1 MGHVSFSSLRSEKKR
16 FQRIF
21 SRETR
26 VRAGACVC
34 VCTRARGKN
43 FARFFDKVCYNDF
56 VVEVND
62 GSGFSVKMLADS
74 ISPFGARLVTME
86 LTFPR
91 SILAELNTHRMKSSN
106 AASSRAIPIKTMR
119 RKIKEQ
125 PFIPVFRQNKKG
137 MQAGEDV
144 TGFKLLLCHLLW
156 ITGANVASFLAG
168 IFDRIG
174 VHKQYANRLL
184 EPWLF
189 TTVIFSATDLD
200 NFFHLRCDEMAE
212 PSMYKLACMMRE
224 VYQTSTPRLIP
235 MGKWHLPFIDREA
248 VEGTMALIASDPKI
262 DATTALQDVSAG
274 KCARVSYDAHD
285 GTRSVLADIKLA
297 NSLKTNGHNSPFEHQ
312 ATPLDD
318 PNQYCG
324 NFRGWKQYRKF
335 LPNENRANYFKDR

>member
-1 MGHVSFSSLRSEKKR
+1 M
-16 FQRIF
+16 
-21 SRETR
+21 
-26 VRAGACVC
+26 
-34 VCTRARGKN
+34 
-43 FARFFDKVCYNDF
+43 
-56 VVEVND
+56 VEVND

-106 AASSRAIPIKTMR
+106 AASSRAIPIKAMR
-119 RKIKEQ
+119 RKIKEN

-144 TGFKLLLCHLLW
+144 TGFKLLLCYFLW
-156 ITGANVASFLAG
+156 ITGAHVASFLAG
-168 IFDRIG
+168 IFDTIG

-248 VEGTMALIASDPKI
+248 ITGVADLIASDPKI
-262 DATTALQDVSAG
+262 DASTALQDVSAG
-274 KCARVSYDAHD
+274 KCARVSYECQN
-285 GTRSVLADIKLA
+285 GERSVEKDIILAKSLIK
-297 NSLKTNGHNSPFEHQ
+297 NGHFSPLEHQ

-335 LPNENRANYFKDR
+335 IPTENYKNP